1 MQHKLFPDR
10 PVVTHTNLHAI
21 DLSRNNDPGSGTI
34 IPASIS
40 RQILHSSLPCK
51 RQVHEIEYHRESM
64 FTRKGTHSMS
74 SLLTLPA
81 VDGVEITTIMDNSFD
96 LLMASNAVAKRYPLR
111 QDILTSPQ
119 LRAEHGVSTL
129 ITVIN
134 QGKRETI
141 LFDTGVSPDGALHNV
156 DVLGVNLAEVQA
168 IVISHGHTD
177 HTHGLDGFLDRLG
190 KRRMPILLH
199 PDAFLKRRLIYN
211 DDKVLDLPPPSL
223 HDLEREG
230 IALLIERGPS
240 FLVNGTVLVTG
251 QVERTTDFETGMK
264 NQQAEIDGQW
274 QPDPWVYDDQA
285 TVINVRNKG
294 LVVITGCG
302 HAGVIN
308 ILRQARALTGIEQ
321 IYAVLGGFHLS
332 GAAFEPIIP
341 QTIAA
346 LQQINP
352 AVVVPAHCTGWRAT
366 HGIARAMPEA
376 FIPNSVGTTYVLM

>member
-1 MQHKLFPDR
+1 
-10 PVVTHTNLHAI
+10 
-21 DLSRNNDPGSGTI
+21 
-34 IPASIS
+34 
-40 RQILHSSLPCK
+40 
-51 RQVHEIEYHRESM
+51 
-64 FTRKGTHSMS
+64 MS
-74 SLLTLPA
+74 PLLTLPA

-96 LLMASNAVAKRYPLR
+96 ILMASTAVAHRYPLR
-111 QDILTSPQ
+111 QDTFTSPQ

-129 ITVIN
+129 ITIIN

-141 LFDTGVSPDGALHNV
+141 LFDTGVSPDGALHNL
-156 DVLGVNLAEVQA
+156 DVLGVNLGDVQA

-177 HTHGLDGFLDRLG
+177 HTHGLDGFLDRLS

-199 PDAFLKRRLIYN
+199 PDAFLKRRIIYN

-223 HDLEREG
+223 HDLQREG
-230 IALLIERGPS
+230 IELLIERGPS
-240 FLVNGTVLVTG
+240 FLVNGTLLVTG
-251 QVERTTDFETGMK
+251 QIERTTDFETGMK

-285 TVINVRNKG
+285 MIINVRDKG

-308 ILRQARALTGIEQ
+308 ILSKARALTGIEQ
-321 IYAVLGGFHLS
+321 IYAVLGGFHLT
-332 GAAFEPIIP
+332 GAMFEPIIP

-346 LQQINP
+346 LQQLNP

-376 FIPNSVGTTYVLM
+376 FIPNSVGTTYVLMSE

>member
-1 MQHKLFPDR
+1 MSPL
-10 PVVTHTNLHAI
+10 LA
-21 DLSRNNDPGSGTI
+21 
-34 IPASIS
+34 
-40 RQILHSSLPCK
+40 LP
-51 RQVHEIEYHRESM
+51 
-64 FTRKGTHSMS
+64 T
-74 SLLTLPA
+74 

-96 LLMASNAVAKRYPLR
+96 LLMASTAVAHRFPTQKDTFTR
-111 QDILTSPQ
+111 PQ

-134 QGKRETI
+134 QGRRETI
-141 LFDTGVSPDGALHNV
+141 LFDTGVSPDGALHNI
-156 DVLGVNLAEVQA
+156 DVLGVKLSEVQA

-177 HTHGLDGFLDRLG
+177 HTHGLDGFLDRLH

-223 HDLEREG
+223 HDLQREG
-230 IALLIERGPS
+230 IELLVERGPS

-251 QVERTTDFETGMK
+251 QVERTTDFETGIK

-285 TVINVRNKG
+285 MIINVRDKG

-302 HAGVIN
+302 HAGVVN
-308 ILRQARALTGIEQ
+308 ILRHARAQTGIEQ
-321 IYAVLGGFHLS
+321 IYAVIGGFHLS
-332 GAAFEPIIP
+332 GPAFEPIIP

-346 LQQINP
+346 LQQFNP

-366 HGIARAMPEA
+366 HSIARAMPEA
-376 FIPNSVGTTYVLM
+376 FIPNSVGTTYVLMSE